1 MSRVEQQPGWV
12 VHRRPW
18 RESSLLVEFFARE
31 YGRIGLVAR
40 GARSA
45 RSAWRGLAEPFV
57 PLVASWSR
65 RGEMG
70 TLTSLE
76 SAGPRRVLTGRALWC
91 GLYVN
96 ELLLRLLQR
105 DDPHPDV
112 FDACDIVL
120 GGLADGDE
128 PQSMLLRRF
137 ELALLQGMGVA
148 PDFGFDAAAGEA
160 IEADGLYHLQP
171 EVGFVPVDRPGPGV
185 FGGTAIRSIAAGS
198 TDDRETAREMREL
211 MRLLIDHQLAG
222 RELASRRLLAGAATH
237 GNRTGGS
244 DS

>member
-12 VHRRPW
+12 IHRRPW

-31 YGRIGLVAR
+31 QGRVGLVAK

-45 RSAWRGLAEPFV
+45 RSAWRGLAEPFT

-65 RGEMG
+65 RGDMG

-76 SAGPRRVLTGRALWC
+76 SAGPRHVLAGRALWC

-105 DDPHPDV
+105 DDPHPGV
-112 FDACDIVL
+112 FDACRIVFR
-120 GGLADGDE
+120 GLAVGE
-128 PQSMLLRRF
+128 EAQSLLLRRF

-148 PDFGFDAAAGEA
+148 PDFRFDAASGQA
-160 IEADGLYHLQP
+160 IEPGGLYHLQP
-171 EVGFVPVDRPGPGV
+171 EVGFVPVGRSGAGV
-185 FGGTAIRSIAAGS
+185 FSGAAIVAIEAGS

-211 MRLLIDHQLAG
+211 MRMLIDHHLAG

-237 GNRTGGS
+237 SKGGS
-244 DS
+244 ES